1 LQDKLLMSDPVA
13 KDLPSGMLSAVH
25 EAALAIT
32 SELSLPVV
40 LNRIVGLARDL
51 VDARY
56 AALGV
61 PCPDRSGQLERFV
74 TSGISDKEF
83 EKIAHRPEG
92 KGVLGELLR
101 PDAVPLRLRNIT
113 DHPLSVGFPAHHP
126 VMTSF
131 LGVPIRSRG
140 ELLGSLYLADKIGAD
155 EFSEEDQL
163 LVETL
168 AAYAA
173 VAIENAQLYQQV
185 KRLAVLEER
194 ERIGMD
200 LHDGIIQSIYAV
212 GLTLEYAGL
221 MLAEDPGV
229 TQSRLQEAIDGL
241 NTIIRDIRNYI
252 LDLRPQRLE
261 GDDLESAL
269 QKLMREFR
277 ASTLAEINLD
287 YDGRLHDTLSERSA
301 VAAFHIAQEA
311 MANAAKHAVA
321 TCLAVRVEMQD
332 SACVLSV
339 SDDGQG
345 FSIKDTVPRL
355 GHGLSNID
363 LRARSVGGRA
373 EIHSEVGKGTT
384 VKAYLPII

>member
-1 LQDKLLMSDPVA
+1 MPDPVA

-51 VDARY
+51 AGARY

-61 PCPDRSGQLERFV
+61 PCSDGSGQLERFV
-74 TSGISDKEF
+74 TSGVTDKQF

-101 PDAVPLRLRNIT
+101 ADAEPIRLRSVA
-113 DHPLSVGFPAHHP
+113 DHPHSVGFPAHHP
-126 VMTSF
+126 EMTSF

-140 ELLGSLYLADKIGAD
+140 ELLGSLYLADKVDAD

-173 VAIENAQLYQQV
+173 VAIENARLYQQV

-221 MLAEDPGV
+221 MLEEDPGV
-229 TQSRLQEAIDGL
+229 TQRHLQGAIDGL
-241 NTIIRDIRNYI
+241 NTTIRDIRNYI

-261 GDDLESAL
+261 GDDLETAL
-269 QKLMREFR
+269 QGLMREFR
-277 ASTLAEINLD
+277 ANTLAEINLD
-287 YDGRLHDTLSERSA
+287 YDEGLRDVLSVRSA
-301 VAAFHIAQEA
+301 IAAFHIAQEA
-311 MANAAKHAVA
+311 MANAAKHAAA
-321 TCLAVRVEMQD
+321 TCLNVRVEMLD

-339 SDDGQG
+339 SDNGRG
-345 FSIKDTVPRL
+345 FSAKDTVPRL

-363 LRARSVGGRA
+363 LRARSAGGRA
-373 EIHSEVGKGTT
+373 EIHSELGKGTT
-384 VKAYLPII
+384 VRAYLPIV

>member
-1 LQDKLLMSDPVA
+1 MSDPFA
-13 KDLPSGMLSAVH
+13 KDLPLGMLSAVH
-25 EAALAIT
+25 EAALSIT

-40 LNRIVGLARDL
+40 LNRIVGLVRDL
-51 VDARY
+51 VGARY

-61 PCPDRSGQLERFV
+61 PCLDGSGQLERFV
-74 TSGISDKEF
+74 TSGVSDEVF
-83 EKIAHRPEG
+83 EKIAHSPRGE
-92 KGVLGELLR
+92 GVLGELLR
-101 PDAVPLRLRNIT
+101 PDAVSIRLHNVS
-113 DHPLSVGFPAHHP
+113 DHPRAAGFPAHHP

-140 ELLGSLYLADKIGAD
+140 KLLGSLYLTDKIDAD
-155 EFSEEDQL
+155 EFGEEDQL

-168 AAYAA
+168 ATYAA

-221 MLAEDPGV
+221 MLEEDPNITEG
-229 TQSRLQEAIDGL
+229 RLQDAIDGL
-241 NTIIRDIRNYI
+241 NTTIRDIRNYI

-261 GDDLESAL
+261 EGDNLESAL
-269 QKLMREFR
+269 QGLMREFR
-277 ASTLAEINLD
+277 ANTLAEINLD
-287 YDGRLHDTLSERSA
+287 FDKRLHDMLSERSA
-301 VAAFHIAQEA
+301 MAAFHIAQEA
-311 MANAAKHAVA
+311 MANAAKHAAA
-321 TCLAVRVEMQD
+321 TR
-332 SACVLSV
+332 LSV
-339 SDDGQG
+339 QVEIQDGICILSISDNGQG
-345 FSIKDTVPRL
+345 FAIKDTVPRL

-373 EIHSEVGKGTT
+373 EIHSDVGKGTT
-384 VKAYLPII
+384 VRAYLPTT